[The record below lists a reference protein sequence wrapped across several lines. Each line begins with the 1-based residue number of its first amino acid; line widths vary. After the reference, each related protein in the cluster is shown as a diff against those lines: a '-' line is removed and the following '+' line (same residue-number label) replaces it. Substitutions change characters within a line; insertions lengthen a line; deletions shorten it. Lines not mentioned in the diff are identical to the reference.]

1 MTASACRP
9 QTVYE
14 SSTVA
19 IQHCADCQMIHL
31 TMGSITMRMSEH
43 HFSQFSQDISKGFF
57 EFTTAI
63 SPQPTMRLMM

>member
-1 MTASACRP
+1 MAASACRP
-9 QTVYE
+9 QTVFE

-19 IQHCADCQMIHL
+19 IQHCPDCQMVHL

-43 HFSQFSQDISKGFF
+43 HFSQFSQDIGKGFF
-57 EFTTAI
+57 EFSAAV